1 MTATKYNSKHRIV
14 DEDVRDA
21 QRRARA
27 VAVAE
32 ERTRLLHA
40 RLLEVRPSV
49 STRSV
54 PHELTLAVVRAQNGI
69 KGAASCVIRRH
80 VLAWRLR
87 REDHQVR
94 GTSPGA
100 REKSKNGQKISKE
113 CPGIHRIALN
123 KVVFT

>member
-21 QRRARA
+21 QRLARA

-32 ERTRLLHA
+32 DRTRLLHA

-94 GTSPGA
+94 GTSP
-100 REKSKNGQKISKE
+100 EKRSK
-113 CPGIHRIALN
+113 R
-123 KVVFT
+123 